1 MKVKRIISLLLC
13 FILAFS
19 IYQPALAAENTITW
33 TGEAGDGLWHTAGN
47 WDLERVPEEGD
58 YVIISDSSVVEVNGN
73 TAPVTLDC
81 SGQISVASGGHLYL
95 TGTSY
100 LRTLDNDSF
109 DKLIG
114 DGNITIMGEG
124 SELQCG
130 GVS

>member
-1 MKVKRIISLLLC
+1 MPIYCLIVRAV
-13 FILAFS
+13 FDRPFGLA
-19 IYQPALAAENTITW
+19 TIFGGTNRQA
-33 TGEAGDGLWHTAGN
+33 T
-47 WDLERVPEEGD
+47 
-58 YVIISDSSVVEVNGN
+58 
-73 TAPVTLDC
+73 
-81 SGQISVASGGHLYL
+81 GGHLYL

-130 GVS
+130 GGIIGDGTFTIGSGANRQQFIVESQFAAEADGN